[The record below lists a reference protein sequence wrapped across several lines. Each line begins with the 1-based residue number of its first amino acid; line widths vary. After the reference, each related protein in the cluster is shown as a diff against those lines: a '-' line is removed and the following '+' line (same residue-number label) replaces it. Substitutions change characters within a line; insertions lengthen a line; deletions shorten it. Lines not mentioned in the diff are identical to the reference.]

1 MHIHRWTQHTVR
13 TSTIHQATC
22 TQSTHY
28 IGHEYIHSMHIRT
41 HKPCSTNQAHT
52 TCNFTSLIHSAIINI
67 QYTSET
73 KGVLYDTSN
82 TMSVQDSYIRCYM
95 NTTCIIL
102 HELYKQMQ
110 LSHVHT
116 TGRPHNLQR
125 QPWRTSQQEQ
135 NTSTTNT
142 VPTIERSTLT
152 NRHTALPM

>member
-1 MHIHRWTQHTVR
+1 MHTIHIQYIHRCISIGRLSTQYVRPPYTKQHAHNLHTKQNTDTYIQC
-13 TSTIHQATC
+13 TS
-22 TQSTHY
+22 
-28 IGHEYIHSMHIRT
+28 EHIKLINPAPQT
-41 HKPCSTNQAHT
+41 KHTHT
-52 TCNFTSLIHSAIINI
+52 TCNFTSLIRSAIINI

-82 TMSVQDSYIRCYM
+82 TMSVQDSYICCYM

-125 QPWRTSQQEQ
+125 QP
-135 NTSTTNT
+135 
-142 VPTIERSTLT
+142 
-152 NRHTALPM
+152 